1 MPAISPPRSRPLI
14 LFGDDDLVTRTVLAD
29 AMRDAGLDVAEVGN
43 GREALEQAGELAPDL
58 LLLDVM
64 MPEIDGL
71 AVCRAVR
78 ADPTLAAVPV
88 LILTG
93 QAEAGSV
100 EQAFDAGATDFATKP
115 IAPLLLCH
123 RIRFLLRATAAVE
136 LLRRSESSLAEA
148 QRIAQV
154 GNWEWDVR
162 TDAFLGSAEALR
174 LFEAGDSPLR
184 TLEEVRSR
192 VHPQEQELFGAML
205 RGLAEGAERLDR
217 EFRVP
222 RADGGFRYVHLRAYP
237 LRTLGSA
244 VRRVLGTVQD
254 VTDRVQAEERIRTL
268 AYYDALTGLPNRI
281 LFVDQLRAAISNARR
296 RGRKVGVMLLDLDN
310 FKEINDTL
318 GHDAGDSVLRQVSGR
333 LRDVVRGYDSLGR
346 ETNASAGNTVGRMG
360 GDEFMLAVVDLN
372 SGEEA
377 AVVAG
382 RLLAA
387 FKIPV
392 KVGNGELVVSA
403 SIGISVYPDDAVDM
417 ETLLRHADV
426 ALYQAK
432 DAGRNT
438 FEFFSESMN
447 ASAFHRVVLETSLRR
462 AIEQGD
468 FAVYYQPQVDARDS
482 RVVGVEALLR
492 WTDARLGPVPPAH
505 FVPLAER
512 VGLIGPLTELALRR
526 VCEHAAQWNAAGP
539 GQISFNLSGQ
549 WFRRPDVVAQLAG
562 MVGQAGLDPSKFV
575 LEMSE
580 STLVDHAREAERILH
595 GLKTRGFRLAVDNF
609 GNGYSSLAGLRRLPV
624 DYLKIDRAFIR
635 GLGTDPGAEPV
646 CAAIIGL
653 ARGLGVEPVAEG
665 VEDEAQRDLLLRY
678 GCARMQGYLF
688 GRPVPAEEL
697 FRASL
702 QVAGRPAVGV
712 VPAPTEG

>member
-1 MPAISPPRSRPLI
+1 MPSSSDDHPHGRARPLV

-29 AMRDAGLDVAEVGN
+29 ALRGAGFDVAEAGD
-43 GREALEQAGELAPDL
+43 GHAALERAAMLQPDL
-58 LLLDVM
+58 VLLDVM
-64 MPEIDGL
+64 MPGLDGL
-71 AVCRAVR
+71 AVCRALR
-78 ADPTLAAVPV
+78 ADPALAAVPV

-93 QAEAGSV
+93 QTEAASV

-115 IAPLLLCH
+115 IAPGLLGH

-162 TDAFLGSAEALR
+162 TDAFRGSVEALR
-174 LFEAGDSPLR
+174 LLEARGQPLR
-184 TLEEVRSR
+184 TLDEVRAR
-192 VHPQEQELFGAML
+192 IHPQEQELFGTLL
-205 RGLAEGAERLDR
+205 RGLVEGADRLDR

-222 RADGGFRYVHLRAYP
+222 RADGGFRFVHFRGHP
-237 LRTLGSA
+237 LRVLGTT

-281 LFVDQLRAAISNARR
+281 LFVDQLRAGISSARR

-318 GHDAGDSVLRQVSGR
+318 GHEAGDAVLRQVSGR
-333 LRDVVRGYDSLGR
+333 LRDVVREHDSVGR
-346 ETNASAGNTVGRMG
+346 EPGAAAGNTVGRMG
-360 GDEFMLAVVDLN
+360 GDEFMLAVTDLKA
-372 SGEEA
+372 GEEA

-382 RLLAA
+382 RLLDA
-387 FKIPV
+387 FKVPV
-392 KVGNGELVVSA
+392 AVGTGELVVSA

-438 FEFFSESMN
+438 FEFFSDSMN

-462 AIEQGD
+462 AIEQGE
-468 FAVYYQPQVDARDS
+468 FALHFQPQVDAREG

-492 WTDARLGPVPPAH
+492 WTDARLGPVPPAQ

-526 VCEHAAQWNAAGP
+526 ACEHAVQWP
-539 GQISFNLSGQ
+539 GDEPGTVSFNLSGQ
-549 WFRRPDVVAQLAG
+549 WFRRPDGVSQLAAIPAA
-562 MVGQAGLDPSKFV
+562 AGVDPSRLV
-575 LEMSE
+575 LEVSE
-580 STLVDHAREAERILH
+580 SVLVDHAREAERMMR
-595 GLKTRGFRLAVDNF
+595 GLRATGFRLAIDNF
-609 GNGYSSLAGLRRLPV
+609 GAGYSSLASLRSFPV

-635 GLGTDPGAEPV
+635 GLGTDPAAESV

-653 ARGLGVEPVAEG
+653 ARGLGAEPVAEG
-665 VEDEAQRDLLLRY
+665 VEDEAQRDVLLRH

-688 GRPVPAEEL
+688 GKPVPAGEL
-697 FRASL
+697 RLGAARASE
-702 QVAGRPAVGV
+702 RPVGSV
-712 VPAPTEG
+712 